1 MTLIPAKNMSKKPFF
16 RRKNERI
23 TNVFEGADHVP
34 VAHDQHRPERSADV
48 EARSAERSGY
58 NYSLKHNRKDIQ
70 IWRARLNQSKPLTRT
85 GFGR

>member
-1 MTLIPAKNMSKKPFF
+1 MNTQIIAIANQK
-16 RRKNERI
+16 
-23 TNVFEGADHVP
+23 GCYVP

-70 IWRARLNQSKPLTRT
+70 IWRARSNQSKPLTRT

>member
-1 MTLIPAKNMSKKPFF
+1 MCRWHMIST
-16 RRKNERI
+16 
-23 TNVFEGADHVP
+23 D
-34 VAHDQHRPERSADV
+34 RSADV

>member
-1 MTLIPAKNMSKKPFF
+1 MESFF
-16 RRKNERI
+16 HETCFSN
-23 TNVFEGADHVP
+23 ADNRVLD
-34 VAHDQHRPERSADV
+34 VLRTSVKHRPERSADV